1 MRVSKLNVSARV
13 LFLGCTLNVSTQRL
27 IALLNA
33 QGYGVEFKL
42 LQSIDDSTEFSRL
55 LEPFELIVIEF
66 KKLNKNRLK
75 MVRLRTDKPLI
86 VLGVGESHCE
96 RIECLQLGVDDCIA
110 SPYNPVEVEL
120 RVKAILK
127 RSLHGVVGRVDRY
140 ETCKALIAEAGMSLD
155 PQTQT
160 INIGSEELVVTQV
173 EFKLLW
179 LLVFYKGRVLSKPY
193 TYQRVLGREYGAFDR
208 AIDMHLSRVRKK
220 LSTIGF
226 AADRIK
232 TVRGQGYAFC

>member
-1 MRVSKLNVSARV
+1 MRA
-13 LFLGCTLNVSTQRL
+13 QRL
-27 IALLNA
+27 IDLFNV
-33 QGYGVEFKL
+33 QGYSVEVKP
-42 LQSIDDSTEFSRL
+42 LQSIDNSTSFTRL
-55 LEPFELIVIEF
+55 LDSFELVLIEL
-66 KKLNKNRLK
+66 KAPNIKLLK
-75 MVRLRTDKPLI
+75 MVRLITDKPLI

-110 SPYNPVEVEL
+110 SPYSPIEVEL

-127 RSLHGVVGRVDRY
+127 RSLHGVVGRVNSY
-140 ETCKALIAEAGMSLD
+140 ETCKSLIAEAGMSLD

-179 LLVFYKGRVLSKPY
+179 LLVLYKGRILSKPY